1 MPFLSVIVTAVHL
14 NDPRELID
22 ALAAQTFTDFELV
35 LADPAHEERKDLV
48 RRIAWE
54 RFVDVRHVGIT
65 PAPEPGTRRGLL
77 LNVAIV
83 TAVGDVVLFLGDDQ
97 ARPAPDLLERHVRF
111 HLSDPTDRGGMVGA
125 VQLPEGRAAG
135 HAAGRMSP
143 GKVRLLNAS
152 VSRARLIEVGGIDE
166 EFDAIDGGDPRHLD
180 AELAERL
187 TAGAGVAWLSDPSA
201 VVAGLPDATWK
212 SASRSGDLLA
222 KRRAAGFPPQPTHR
236 LITLKKAERVDHGRD
251 LPDPP
256 RAAPPAECVHEVDE
270 MAGVC
275 DSFPALYKCKKCG
288 GSFQKPEEVEAFK
301 RQNANTRERFMRG
314 LPNTPE
320 ESDRAFR
327 ERVVE
332 RDAARASEFL
342 PIDVSS
348 SGQVE
353 RPLRV
358 VMIYGEFSSAI
369 HGPFDLSGL
378 YERVGLTGSESSFF
392 NLATSLSE
400 MGHEVAVFCVCEQP
414 FRHPSGW
421 EGIPIQG
428 LEGLPRTEGLD
439 AVITWNEPDYLR
451 YAPVGVR
458 RYCDQQLNDFGYCRE
473 PNWQRLADVWVSPSE
488 NHRQN
493 VMANIQTGP
502 GMFAR
507 VEVIPNSVP
516 LELFSGPAPARNPRR
531 VVWCSSPDRGL
542 HHLLSMWPDVRARV
556 PDAEL
561 RVFYRLRP
569 WLERA
574 IGNPDEVG
582 RRARYIAEV
591 LPRLAHLGVEVLDV
605 VPNRRMAE
613 ELRSAACLAYPCDP
627 VRYTEGFGCSVLDAA
642 AAGCVPIISAADALP
657 TVHGSAA
664 IGIAG
669 PPGQMRRA
677 WIEAIS
683 SALTHGAPPEAHD
696 KMRAHAETHDRKKI
710 AQAWVRLLKS

>member
-1 MPFLSVIVTAVHL
+1 MPFLSVVVTAVHL
-14 NDPRELID
+14 TDPRELID

-35 LADPAHEERKDLV
+35 LADPTHEERKDLV

-97 ARPAPDLLERHVRF
+97 ARPAPDLLERHARF
-111 HLSDPTDRGGMVGA
+111 HLSDPTDRGGMIGA
-125 VQLPEGRAAG
+125 VQLPDGG
-135 HAAGRMSP
+135 VLQFPGGRMSP

-187 TAGAGVAWLSDPSA
+187 TSGAGVAWLSDPSA
-201 VVAGLPDATWK
+201 IVTGLRDAVWK

-256 RAAPPAECVHEVDE
+256 VQSIPSRLHVP
-270 MAGVC
+270 
-275 DSFPALYKCKKCG
+275 
-288 GSFQKPEEVEAFK
+288 VEGEQVLDK
-301 RQNANTRERFMRG
+301 EISNLQ
-314 LPNTPE
+314 LP
-320 ESDRAFR
+320 
-327 ERVVE
+327 
-332 RDAARASEFL
+332 SEFH
-342 PIDVSS
+342 PVDVSS
-348 SGQVE
+348 SEQVE
-353 RPLRV
+353 RPLRI

-451 YAPVGVR
+451 YAPEGVR

-473 PNWQRLADVWVSPSE
+473 SNWQRLADVWISPSE
-488 NHRQN
+488 NHRTN
-493 VMANIQTGP
+493 VMYAENLRH
-502 GMFAR
+502 ADCL
-507 VEVIPNSVP
+507 VIPNSVP

-669 PPGQMRRA
+669 PPGPMRRA
-677 WIEAIS
+677 WIEAIT

-696 KMRAHAETHDRKKI
+696 KMRAHAEAHDRKKI